1 MRITILCVGKLKEQ
15 YLKDG
20 IVEYAKRMP
29 PYAELQVIE
38 VADEKTPA
46 NASAQSNEKI
56 KESEGKRLL
65 AALLPNGHK
74 DKDAYIIVL
83 DSAGK
88 NLSSPELAQKIDTLA
103 LGGTSHIVFVIGG
116 SLGLSREVLQRGDFL
131 LSFGKMTF
139 PHQLMRLILLEQ
151 IYRAFKISRG
161 ETYHK

>member
-20 IVEYAKRMP
+20 IAEYAKRMP
-29 PYAELQVIE
+29 PYAELQVVE
-38 VADEKTPA
+38 VADEKAPA

-65 AALLPNGHK
+65 AALASSGQK
-74 DKDAYIIVL
+74 DTYIIVL
-83 DSAGK
+83 DAAGE
-88 NLSSPELAQKIDTLA
+88 NLSSPQLAKKIDALA